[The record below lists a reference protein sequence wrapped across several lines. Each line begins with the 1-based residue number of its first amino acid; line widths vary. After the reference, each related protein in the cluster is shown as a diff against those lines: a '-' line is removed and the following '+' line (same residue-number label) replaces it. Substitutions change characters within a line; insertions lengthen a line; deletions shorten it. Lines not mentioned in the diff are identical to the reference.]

1 MTPRRGEIWW
11 VALDPVAGSEI
22 AKTRP
27 AVVLTNDTVN
37 QRRRTVVVVPLSS
50 TPSASPPILVSI
62 RCAGRDAVAVID
74 QIRAVSKQ
82 RLRDRVGEV
91 SAPELTAL
99 EEALREVLDLG

>member
-1 MTPRRGEIWW
+1 MMPRRGEIWW

-27 AVVLTNDTVN
+27 AVVLTNDIVN
-37 QRRRTVVVVPLSS
+37 QRRRTVVVIPLSS
-50 TPSASPPILVSI
+50 APSASPPILVSI

>member
-1 MTPRRGEIWW
+1 MMPRRGEIWW

-27 AVVLTNDTVN
+27 AVVLTNDIVN

-50 TPSASPPILVSI
+50 APSASPPILVPI
-62 RCAGRDAVAVID
+62 RCAGRDAVAVLD

-91 SAPELTAL
+91 SAAELTAL

>member
-1 MTPRRGEIWW
+1 M
-11 VALDPVAGSEI
+11 L
-22 AKTRP
+22 
-27 AVVLTNDTVN
+27 
-37 QRRRTVVVVPLSS
+37 VP
-50 TPSASPPILVSI
+50 I

-91 SAPELTAL
+91 SAPELAAL

>member
-1 MTPRRGEIWW
+1 MMPRRGDIWW

-27 AVVLTNDTVN
+27 AVVLTNDIVN

-50 TPSASPPILVSI
+50 APSASPPMLVAI

-91 SAPELTAL
+91 SAPELAAL

>member
-1 MTPRRGEIWW
+1 MMPRRGDIWW
-11 VALDPVAGSEI
+11 LALDPVAGSEI

-27 AVVLTNDTVN
+27 AVVLTNDIVN

-50 TPSASPPILVSI
+50 APSASPPILVQI

-91 SAPELTAL
+91 SAPELAAL